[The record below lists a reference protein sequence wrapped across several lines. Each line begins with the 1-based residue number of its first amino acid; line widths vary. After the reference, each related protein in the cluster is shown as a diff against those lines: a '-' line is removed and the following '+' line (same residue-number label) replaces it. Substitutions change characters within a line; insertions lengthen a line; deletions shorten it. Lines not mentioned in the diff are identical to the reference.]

1 MGVDEF
7 NRVFAHYFP
16 LAHLPVHEVSALQAD
31 ALLPAQQ
38 PAPGRE
44 KGVEEEDEVDKYS
57 THACVVSLFLDPSH
71 RMRWETPNSLSWYVG
86 PLLPQVLPNMTGE
99 GEGDLTTAHLPEHEA
114 SALQADA
121 LLPAQQPVAMCG
133 YVEASE
139 VVENDSQAC
148 PRIAVAGFEQLRA
161 LEIHDSLARYV
172 GLTLPQVLPTMTGE
186 GGGDL
191 TPAHLPVQ
199 EVSALHADA
208 LLLAQQPVGEC
219 GYVMASEV
227 GKKGSL
233 ACPRV
238 AIAGINCV
246 RWKYTTP
253 AGVVSVHG
261 EQRALQEVGPPEL
274 RGRAPHRGQRTAA
287 DGPF

>member
-99 GEGDLTTAHLPEHEA
+99 GEGDLT
-114 SALQADA
+114 
-121 LLPAQQPVAMCG
+121 
-133 YVEASE
+133 
-139 VVENDSQAC
+139 
-148 PRIAVAGFEQLRA
+148 
-161 LEIHDSLARYV
+161 
-172 GLTLPQVLPTMTGE
+172 
-186 GGGDL
+186 
-191 TPAHLPVQ
+191 PAHLPVQ